1 MRRLFFLAVG
11 LLLLTASV
19 TVVSA
24 QIENLPWGVERIRGD
39 LPWDEDRDLIVD
51 PDANADQ
58 TIRVA
63 VIDTGIANHP
73 DLDSRVANGIS
84 YVEGKQYW
92 EDDIGHGTHM
102 ARTIAAINNGS
113 HLIGVAPRVD
123 LYAVKVDPYDITH
136 VIYGIYWAVDQGVHI
151 ISMSLAYTE
160 NNTYLKQ
167 ACDYA
172 HSQGIFLIAA
182 SGNEND
188 CEVRYPAK
196 YDSVVAVGAIDQND
210 ERWMY
215 GLFYG
220 SNYGPELEFAAP
232 GADINSTWPF
242 ASPYWVLSGTSC
254 AVPHVTGT
262 AALVFGS
269 KVDPEYDSNE
279 NGQWDNFEVREKL
292 RGTALDLDPPGQDG
306 YYGYGLVNAWYS
318 NQRPPGDITH
328 DYIVDARDLAYVAFY
343 YGAKRG
349 DPDWWYARCSDI
361 TIDNEVDIFD
371 LTIVALHYGQRDP

>member
-1 MRRLFFLAVG
+1 MRRVFFLAVG

-51 PDANADQ
+51 PDANAGQ

-63 VIDTGIANHP
+63 VIDIGIANHP

-84 YVEGKQYW
+84 YVEGKQCW
-92 EDDIGHGTHM
+92 EDDIGHGTDM
-102 ARTIAAINNGS
+102 AGTIAAINNGS

-136 VIYGIYWAVDQGVHI
+136 VVYGIYWAVDQGVHI
-151 ISMSLAYTE
+151 VSMSLAYTE

-172 HSQGIFLIAA
+172 HSQDIFLIAA
-182 SGNEND
+182 SGNSADPIVE
-188 CEVRYPAK
+188 YPAR
-196 YDSVVAVGAIDQND
+196 YESVIAVGATDQND
-210 ERWMY
+210 DKW
-215 GLFYG
+215 FW
-220 SNYGPELEFAAP
+220 SNYGYPELEFAAP
-232 GADINSTWPF
+232 GVSINSTWPF
-242 ASPYWVLSGTSC
+242 SPYYQVLSGTSC

-269 KVDPEYDSNE
+269 KADHEYDSNE

-318 NQRPPGDITH
+318 NQRPSGDITH

-343 YGAKRG
+343 WCAKRG
-349 DPDWWYARCSDI
+349 DPDWWYARGGDI
-361 TIDNEVDIFD
+361 KIDNEIDIFD
-371 LTIVALHYGQRDP
+371 LAIVALHYGQRDP